1 MMRVSEG
8 KGQAFHLLRI
18 SGFSHARIKD
28 HSERDCHVTL
38 ITIYRSGRDQFWLA
52 KNMQNAMRCR

>member
-18 SGFSHARIKD
+18 SGFSRARKD

-38 ITIYRSGRDQFWLA
+38 ITIHRSGRDQFWLA
-52 KNMQNAMRCR
+52 KNM